1 MSISAY
7 LKSLFTKWRHDWN
20 VEAAAFNVLDD
31 NVCWET
37 LVHDITIS
45 AQLIHG
51 LDKGCHCN
59 SDLYGSCCWQC
70 FAKMLSFG
78 GIKLLFCV
86 WCRLFATVSL
96 FDLQE
101 PRILLV
107 LPCQKP
113 SANLVVSRRLSVHFI
128 QPFSLASCLILSSE
142 SLLSGPVLRVWWKGV
157 AYSVSINDDKLW
169 ISNGLMDLKG
179 GNEYLK
185 RKLHNPLMTDSDWT
199 KAQQV
204 QLQHDWPGDATR
216 GPLWCKDLA
225 ETAAELRPR
234 PVHQWQTIHDIVCH
248 NLPCQVVA
256 GYPEGI
262 KQTEPPDALKRC
274 FTDSNNEEVYP
285 HRFQVSHFPGEQIQW
300 SKGWGSRI

>member
-78 GIKLLFCV
+78 GIKLLFVFDVDCLPQFLCLTCRNHVYCWSCLAKSQAPIWSFQGDWVDISSNLFHSLHAWFCHLRACSQGRCYVCGERGLHTQYQSMMTSFGSRMV
-86 WCRLFATVSL
+86 WWTSRVETSTWNGNYTT
-96 FDLQE
+96 
-101 PRILLV
+101 PSWRIL
-107 LPCQKP
+107 
-113 SANLVVSRRLSVHFI
+113 I
-128 QPFSLASCLILSSE
+128 E
-142 SLLSGPVLRVWWKGV
+142 LRHSK
-157 AYSVSINDDKLW
+157 
-169 ISNGLMDLKG
+169 SNCS
-179 GNEYLK
+179 
-185 RKLHNPLMTDSDWT
+185 MTDLAMRQEARCDAKIWQKQQQNSD
-199 KAQQV
+199 
-204 QLQHDWPGDATR
+204 PGPCISGKQSMIQYATICMSGCCRISWRHQADRATR
-216 GPLWCKDLA
+216 
-225 ETAAELRPR
+225 
-234 PVHQWQTIHDIVCH
+234 
-248 NLPCQVVA
+248 
-256 GYPEGI
+256 
-262 KQTEPPDALKRC
+262 C
-274 FTDSNNEEVYP
+274 FKKML
-285 HRFQVSHFPGEQIQW
+285 HRFQQWRSVSASLPGITLSWEQIQW